1 VKPLRLEV
9 LRFVTAVLRRASTG
23 HPMMRRLEPA
33 MVRPAALSEK
43 RSPQTEGVR
52 SGIDEL
58 SVQGFDPLSG
68 LRVGLI
74 TNHTGLDSKGRRT
87 LDLLSNA
94 SNLKLTALF
103 SPEHGLNGNVD
114 VAVPSSMELVT
125 KLPVHSLYGDVRR
138 PTREMLEGL
147 DALVF
152 DIQDAGVRF
161 YTYITT
167 MAYAMEAA
175 AKKGLRFYVLD
186 RPNPI
191 NAAVVQGPVLEAEL
205 KSFTG
210 YHPLPVRHG
219 MTVGELAGLFNQEA
233 NIGVRLQI
241 VKMQHY
247 RRGSWYDETGL
258 PWVAP
263 SPNLRTLR
271 AAVLYPGV
279 ALVEGANVSVGRGT
293 EGPFELLGAPWIDG
307 DELAAYLN
315 QRNIAGVSFTA
326 TRFTPS
332 GSRFKDSEC
341 AGVRVWVSNRA
352 RLDSPALGVEI
363 ASALHRLYKGK
374 FRLDQTIGLVGAR
387 WVVQAVKDGWD
398 PRAIV
403 RRWQATTDDFLKLR
417 DKYLLYR
424 PREAS

>member
-1 VKPLRLEV
+1 
-9 LRFVTAVLRRASTG
+9 
-23 HPMMRRLEPA
+23 
-33 MVRPAALSEK
+33 
-43 RSPQTEGVR
+43 
-52 SGIDEL
+52 
-58 SVQGFDPLSG
+58 
-68 LRVGLI
+68 LI